1 MTRILDVYLDH
12 AHVGTLTQNQGGRI
26 VFAYTSAWLER
37 ADAIP
42 LSWSLP
48 LRPLPFPQKEC
59 RGFFAGILPE
69 ESNRDVIA
77 KILGISA
84 RNDYAMLEQIG
95 GECAGAVTF
104 VPEGEKLPFL
114 HQSYW
119 RPTDSGFANL
129 LRQLPNR
136 PLLVGEHGLRLSLAG
151 AQSKI
156 AVHINA
162 DGQMS
167 LSTGNA
173 PSTHILKPANSRFR
187 NMVLNEYLCLNLARR
202 VGIPVAEVALGRIE
216 DIEYLLV
223 RRYDR
228 FLDTERLKL
237 LPESY
242 MSIASCTYRLHQ
254 EDFCQALSI
263 PPEQKYQGEGGP
275 GLRECFAL
283 LRNASSFPAIDLQHL
298 LDMVLFNVIVGNHDA
313 HGKNFSL
320 LYNSG
325 TSNSLL
331 AGLNTRLAPAYDILS
346 TVYYPELTSRMAMK
360 IGKQYES
367 AKLRRTDIEVFA
379 KEAGL
384 GVAAVR
390 KRLLEL
396 SEAIKTNLPEL
407 REMYPSIDDLIT
419 LIAERANWVQRLA
432 Q

>member
-1 MTRILDVYLDH
+1 MTRILDVYLEH
-12 AHVGTLTQNQGGRI
+12 AHVGTLTQNQGGQI
-26 VFAYTSAWLER
+26 VFAYTSTWLER

-104 VPEGEKLPFL
+104 LPKGVTFPEALPA
-114 HQSYW
+114 Y
-119 RPTDSGFANL
+119 RP
-129 LRQLPNR
+129 LRETHLAEVLRTLPRR
-136 PLLVGEHGLRLSLAG
+136 PLLAGEPGLRLSLAG
-151 AQSKI
+151 AQNKI
-156 AVHINA
+156 AVHVAA
-162 DGQMS
+162 DGAIS
-167 LSTGNA
+167 LPLGGA
-173 PSTHILKPANSRFR
+173 PSTHILKPAHERFA
-187 NMVLNEYLCLNLARR
+187 NLVSNEALCLTLAQR
-202 VGIPVAEVALGRIE
+202 VGIPSAAVSIGRAE
-216 DIEYLLV
+216 DIEYLLIE
-223 RRYDR
+223 RYDR
-228 FLDTERLKL
+228 HRTSRTEPPK
-237 LPESY
+237 
-242 MSIASCTYRLHQ
+242 RLHQ
-254 EDFCQALSI
+254 EDFCQALRI
-263 PPEQKYQGEGGP
+263 PPEQKYQSEGGP

-298 LDMVLFNVIVGNHDA
+298 LDRVLFNVIVGNHDA

-320 LYNSG
+320 LYNSAA
-325 TSNSLL
+325 SHSLL
-331 AGLNTRLAPAYDILS
+331 AGLNTRLAPAYDVLS

-367 AKLRRTDIEVFA
+367 AKLQRTDIDVFA

-396 SEAIKTNLPEL
+396 SEAIKANVPEL
-407 REMYPSIDDLIT
+407 RDIYPCVHDLIT
-419 LIAERANWVQRLA
+419 LIAERANWIQRLA